1 MSTLW
6 QDVRY
11 GFRMLRKAPGFTA
24 IALVTLALGIGAN
37 TIMFSVTDMLLFRS
51 VQVEKPE
58 EVVCCKVRNP
68 KFGLGTMP
76 YGGYRTLNQD
86 NPVFSDMM
94 AQDEGLGFVTLA
106 YETTA
111 RQVCG
116 MFVSTNYFAF
126 LGTPPVLGRGFR
138 PDEEGRDAAPVT
150 VLSYRTWK
158 RIGGDPEMVGRTVR
172 VNGVP
177 CEVVG
182 VAAKGFTGA
191 THLGPDLWLPLGNH
205 HRVVEMPR
213 GIAGPGR
220 AADEWW
226 GYPGVIPVGRLKP
239 GLDMATAHAQLR
251 TFAPR
256 FKERYPRLWKANSA
270 FYLHRLPKFAI
281 LNDQNEHRAL
291 TGVSGILMG
300 VSAAVLLIACLNLAT
315 MMIAHGARRHRE
327 IAVRLALGGSR
338 LRIIRQLLIES
349 GLLAFLGGT
358 LGFVLA
364 FWGTAVLNGWLV
376 VSNMPLDLVSGLSVG
391 LSGRA
396 MVVTIGF
403 CLLATLLAGLRPAL
417 GLSRRDVITDLK
429 ESSGAV
435 LRPMRRHGRLSM
447 LGQTALAVVL
457 LMGATLFTRGA
468 IKALHPSDEFDFDG
482 KLLVE
487 ADTLAAGYD
496 LVHTQEVYE
505 TLAEKLRGLPGVETV
520 GVSASFPF
528 SGADGYGGTVRE
540 YKPEIESERN
550 DETQERRRFVR
561 GAPGVFHV
569 GADYFD
575 AMGMPFLQGRPFRRI
590 DSTANAEKVVIVDER
605 VARRLRPDGMVL
617 GCVITYGEETSP
629 YRIVGIVPSLKIA
642 TDEDVPSPQIYVPMG
657 TDHRPAFLHLR
668 LNETTRRRGAIL
680 EQQIRQA
687 IREVDPH
694 LPIVTA
700 ASLAE
705 YYHENPTVWLAII
718 GARLAAGSGAMA
730 LFLASLGIYAVKG
743 YMVAS
748 RTPEIGIRKALG
760 ATHMD
765 IMGMVFREGTALTL
779 AGLVVGLLLG
789 LGTARLIA
797 SLLYGV
803 GPVDIISIAAAIALL
818 GTASLLASYIPAR
831 RAAKIDPIDA
841 LRYE

>member
-1 MSTLW
+1 M
-6 QDVRY
+6 
-11 GFRMLRKAPGFTA
+11 
-24 IALVTLALGIGAN
+24 ITLAIGIGAN
-37 TIMFSVTDMLLFRS
+37 TIMFSVTDMLLFRP

-68 KFGLGTMP
+68 KFGLGATP

-86 NPVFSDMM
+86 NPVFRDMM
-94 AQDEGLGFVTLA
+94 AQDEGLGSVTLA
-106 YETTA
+106 DETTA

-158 RIGGDPEMVGRTVR
+158 RLGGDPEMVGRTVR

-182 VAAKGFTGA
+182 VAAQGFTGA

-205 HRVVEMPR
+205 PRVGEMLR
-213 GIAGPGR
+213 GSTGPGR
-220 AADEWW
+220 AAEEWW

-239 GLDMATAHAQLR
+239 GLDLATAQAQLR

-256 FKERYPRLWKANSA
+256 FQERYPRLWKADTA

-281 LNDQNEHRAL
+281 VNDQNEHRAL

-315 MMIAHGARRHRE
+315 MMIAHGARRQRE

-364 FWGTAVLNGWLV
+364 FWGTTVLNGWLV
-376 VSNMPLDLVSGLSVG
+376 VSNIPLDLAGALSVG

-396 MVVTIGF
+396 LVVTIGF

-417 GLSRRDVITDLK
+417 GLSRCDVITDLK

-435 LRPMRRHGRLSM
+435 LRPLRRHGRLSM
-447 LGQTALAVVL
+447 LGQTALAVAL

-468 IKALHPSDEFDFDG
+468 IKALHPSAEFDFDG

-487 ADTLAAGYD
+487 ADTRAAGYD

-540 YKPEIESERN
+540 YQPQIESQRN
-550 DETQERRRFVR
+550 DETQERGASSEAPPACSMSAPTTSTRWECPSCR
-561 GAPGVFHV
+561 GVLSVASI
-569 GADYFD
+569 
-575 AMGMPFLQGRPFRRI
+575 RP
-590 DSTANAEKVVIVDER
+590 
-605 VARRLRPDGMVL
+605 P
-617 GCVITYGEETSP
+617 
-629 YRIVGIVPSLKIA
+629 
-642 TDEDVPSPQIYVPMG
+642 
-657 TDHRPAFLHLR
+657 
-668 LNETTRRRGAIL
+668 TRRRWSSS
-680 EQQIRQA
+680 
-687 IREVDPH
+687 
-694 LPIVTA
+694 TN
-700 ASLAE
+700 ASPGGSG
-705 YYHENPTVWLAII
+705 PTVTYW
-718 GARLAAGSGAMA
+718 AA
-730 LFLASLGIYAVKG
+730 
-743 YMVAS
+743 
-748 RTPEIGIRKALG
+748 
-760 ATHMD
+760 
-765 IMGMVFREGTALTL
+765 
-779 AGLVVGLLLG
+779 
-789 LGTARLIA
+789 
-797 SLLYGV
+797 
-803 GPVDIISIAAAIALL
+803 
-818 GTASLLASYIPAR
+818 
-831 RAAKIDPIDA
+831 
-841 LRYE
+841 